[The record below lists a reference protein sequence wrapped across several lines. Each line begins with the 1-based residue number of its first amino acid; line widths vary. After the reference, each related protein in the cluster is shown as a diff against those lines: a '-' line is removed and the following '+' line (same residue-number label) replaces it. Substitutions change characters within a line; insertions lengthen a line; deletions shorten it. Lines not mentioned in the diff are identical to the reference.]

1 MVIPLSLFYLA
12 FNPLSLLFGN
22 TSHAQLLAQ
31 LPPSL
36 IQTKSP
42 NSTLFEMTVQELK
55 PLVDHQS
62 KNFVLLDVR
71 NRDEYDFAKLRDSV
85 LIPLPEIKQGLGVE
99 KLKKVLNGRP
109 LIVYCRS
116 GNRSAEALAILQK
129 HGIQGTNLKGGILAW
144 SQEIDPS
151 VPQY

>member
-1 MVIPLSLFYLA
+1 MVIPLSLFYHAL
-12 FNPLSLLFGN
+12 NPLSFLLGN
-22 TSHAQLLAQ
+22 PSHAQLLAQ

-42 NSTLFEMTVQELK
+42 SSELFEMTVQELK

-62 KNFVLLDVR
+62 KKFVLLDVR
-71 NRDEYDFAKLRDSV
+71 NPDEHNFAKLRDSV
-85 LIPLPEIKQGLGVE
+85 LIPLPEIQQGFGVE

-109 LIVYCRS
+109 LVVYCRT